1 MYNSNFLND
10 QDKIIN
16 KYLNFN
22 TIIISVMKDNMYS
35 KLEKSC
41 LQVLSYGDNDLK
53 KSNVGKSLILLLT
66 NRDQSHQCRQRPAIK
81 IKKK

>member
-1 MYNSNFLND
+1 
-10 QDKIIN
+10 
-16 KYLNFN
+16 
-22 TIIISVMKDNMYS
+22 MKDNMYP

-53 KSNVGKSLILLLT
+53 KCNVGKSLILLLT

-81 IKKK
+81 IKKKKINVIIDRGINRTLVNEFAKWSC